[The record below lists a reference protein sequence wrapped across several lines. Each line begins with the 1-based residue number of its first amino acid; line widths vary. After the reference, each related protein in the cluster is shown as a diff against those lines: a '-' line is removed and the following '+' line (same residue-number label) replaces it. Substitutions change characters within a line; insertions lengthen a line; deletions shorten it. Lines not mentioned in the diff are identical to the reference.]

1 MALTASTVRATAADY
16 REHEPLYP
24 VEQEQLETLPA
35 ALESG
40 TYGWRDLEWI
50 VRWYYRRSLGDVAHT
65 ERRAAEAA
73 FRRNDFESVQAALEA
88 VIATEPAN
96 VGARLERLTAL
107 KGVDVPVA
115 SAFLFVLEPERYIV
129 VGERECRHSSRLA
142 SWPVTIPIH
151 RHRPTTS
158 AISRAVEISVS
169 ASSVRCGRCTAHSG
183 DCVEHNGTGRGGG
196 VPPDE
201 RHERYGLLSS
211 ISGQRQVRRS
221 PGIRYSSP

>member
-129 VGERECRHSSRLA
+129 VGEREWQALVAAGELA
-142 SWPVTIPIH
+142 GDYPNP
-151 RHRPTTS
+151 PTP
-158 AISRAVEISVS
+158 A
-169 ASSVRCGRCTAHSG
+169 
-183 DCVEHNGTGRGGG
+183 DY
-196 VPPDE
+196 
-201 RHERYGLLSS
+201 ERYLACCRDLC
-211 ISGQRQVRRS
+211 QRLECEMWTLYRALWRLR
-221 PGIRYSSP
+221 GA